1 MNYKLLGKI
10 FATGIMSFCGVVSET
25 AMNVTFPTLMT
36 EFGIGTETVQW
47 VTTGYLLVLS
57 LVITLSSYLKRNFT
71 SRQLFL
77 TAMGCFITAT
87 ALCFWSPQFWVLVAG
102 RMLQGVGSGIALPL
116 MFNIILAE
124 APKEKLGAFM
134 GVGSLITAMAPAVGP
149 VLGGFIVDHWG
160 WNYIFVVLLCLLL
173 PSLVLGAWLIRDT
186 AAGVGGADGTVAAEV
201 GGTTGGSHFHLV
213 DYLLIVVGYSA
224 FILATVSASRAGW
237 LSPVVLGL
245 LVAAVGSIL
254 VFARKSK
261 SEASPLLRFEVLGHS
276 SFVLGLGSILIAQF
290 ATLAVG
296 YVIPNYSQLVNHTSA
311 FLAGGL
317 LVPGCIVGAVLA
329 IVAGIIYDKL
339 GPVRPILTGNAL
351 LLTAMI
357 LFSLFGLRLTTPMFF
372 GFYVVYTLGQGLCIG
387 NTMTYSLSRL
397 PKDLSAD
404 GNALINSLQQLA
416 GAAGTAV
423 AATIVSAGQASVA
436 ANVADAAAGVGGAA
450 KGIVAAGGGATGGAT
465 IATGTAIG
473 SSHVFILLA
482 VLLAVALIAAVGMF
496 RKRC

>member
-1 MNYKLLGKI
+1 MTDKEYMKLVGKI

-36 EFGIGTETVQW
+36 EFNIGTGTVQW

-71 SRQLFL
+71 PRSLFL
-77 TAMGCFITAT
+77 TAMSCFIVAT
-87 ALCFWSPQFWVLVAG
+87 ALCFWSPAFWVLIAG

-124 APKEKLGAFM
+124 APKERLGVFM

-160 WNYIFVVLLCLLL
+160 WNYIFVVLLCLLV
-173 PSLVLGAWLIRDT
+173 PSLVLGAALIK
-186 AAGVGGADGTVAAEV
+186 GGKVEQR
-201 GGTTGGSHFHLV
+201 SHFHLA
-213 DYLLIVVGYSA
+213 DYVMIVIGYSA
-224 FILATVSASRAGW
+224 FILATVSASKTGW
-237 LSPVVLGL
+237 LSVTVLGL
-245 LVAAVGSIL
+245 LVVAVVSIAA
-254 VFARKSK
+254 FARKSK
-261 SEASPLLRFEVLGHS
+261 GEASPLLRFEVLGHR
-276 SFVLGLGSILIAQF
+276 SFVLGLGSILAVQF

-296 YVIPNYSQLVNHTSA
+296 YVIPNYSQLVNHTGA

-329 IVAGIIYDKL
+329 ILAGAVYDKL
-339 GPVRPILTGNAL
+339 GPMRPILTGNAL
-351 LLTAMI
+351 LLLSLL
-357 LFSLFGLRLTTPMFF
+357 LFSWFGPWLTTPMFF
-372 GFYVVYTLGQGLCIG
+372 GFYVVYTLGQGLCVG
-387 NTMTYSLSRL
+387 NTMTYCLSRL

-423 AATIVSAGQASVA
+423 AATIVSAGQASVPDGQGLT
-436 ANVADAAAGVGGAA
+436 V
-450 KGIVAAGGGATGGAT
+450 
-465 IATGTAIG
+465 GTAIG
-473 SSHVFILLA
+473 SSLVFILLS
-482 VLLAVALIAAVGMF
+482 VLLALALVGAVGMF
-496 RKRC
+496 GKKG

>member
-1 MNYKLLGKI
+1 MKNDTEYMRLVGKI

-36 EFGIGTETVQW
+36 EFGIGTDTVQW

-57 LVITLSSYLKRNFT
+57 LVITLSSYLKRNF
-71 SRQLFL
+71 SPRALFL

-87 ALCFWSPQFWVLVAG
+87 ALCCWSPSFSVLIAG

-124 APKEKLGAFM
+124 APHERLGVFM

-160 WNYIFVVLLCLLL
+160 WRYIFLVLLCLLV
-173 PSLVLGAWLIRDT
+173 PSLVLGAWLIR
-186 AAGVGGADGTVAAEV
+186 GSH
-201 GGTTGGSHFHLV
+201 TGSRSHFHV
-213 DYLLIVVGYSA
+213 ADYAMIVVGYSA

-237 LSPVVLGL
+237 VSVTVAGLMALSVV
-245 LVAAVGSIL
+245 SIL

-261 SEASPLLRFEVLGHS
+261 GEASPLLRFEVLGHR
-276 SFVLGLGSILIAQF
+276 SFVLGLASILVVQF

-296 YVIPNYSQLVNHTSA
+296 YVIPNYSQLVNHTGA

-329 IVAGIIYDKL
+329 ILAGAVYDRL
-339 GPVRPILTGNAL
+339 GPMRPIIAGNVLLLVAL
-351 LLTAMI
+351 LL
-357 LFSLFGLRLTTPMFF
+357 FSWFGVRLTTPMFF
-372 GFYVVYTLGQGLCIG
+372 GFYIVYTLGQGLCVG
-387 NTMTYSLSRL
+387 NTMTYCLSRL
-397 PKDLSAD
+397 PGDLSAD
-404 GNALINSLQQLA
+404 GNALINSLQQLS

-423 AATIVSAGQASVA
+423 AATIVASAQQVSPSALASA
-436 ANVADAAAGVGGAA
+436 TA
-450 KGIVAAGGGATGGAT
+450 KG
-465 IATGTAIG
+465 
-473 SSHVFILLA
+473 SQSVFCLLA
-482 VLLAVALIAAVGMF
+482 VLLALALLAAIGMF
-496 RKRC
+496 GGNKKDGA